1 MIIDQFEIKTDLE
14 IQIEKE
20 EKILESIG
28 DLCSYFREYPH
39 LFAEYY
45 LHIELRPFQ
54 EIVLYQMFH
63 KNHVNLNACRG
74 LGKSWLIA
82 VYAVIKCILYPGSKV
97 CVTSSKLKQAVEVL
111 KKVSNE
117 LCLKH
122 GWGSELLNAEIKKT
136 LLNGE
141 DPQIIFHNG
150 SFIYAVAAN
159 KNARSKRS
167 TDNIYDEFVQM
178 DPVII
183 NDVLEP
189 FLTSKRQPGFINN
202 PKYMNDVEENNEFY
216 LSSAWYK
223 SEWSFGRVQDYLE
236 GMLLGDSY
244 FSCSLPYQLSIESG
258 LLSSSRIKAVYK
270 KRNFDPIKF
279 AMEYECIWFGSNG
292 SEFFSYE
299 DIKPRCILN
308 KSMPIPDNVL
318 LNKSKIPETKFNER
332 RILSLD
338 VALMAST
345 ENKNNDAACIIINNA
360 ILDDNHTYNSN
371 IEFIETF
378 EGLRTEELGS
388 IAMEYYYKYKC
399 TDIVVDARG
408 NGQGVLDYITKE
420 QHDPHTG
427 ELMTP
432 FKAVNDPVWADRCK
446 SDIYT
451 ESLWVIN
458 ATPKLNDEAGNFV
471 RNGFLNNK
479 ISLLISEYDA
489 YNYLLESVPG
499 FENKNDK
506 IQLNYQKPYIETTLM
521 INEMINLEW
530 ELIGQYIKISEK
542 SGMRKDRYSSLA
554 YNIWVMKQ
562 LEFNLKPERED
573 NTGFEDLPFRQPNI
587 GESDYYY

>member
-1 MIIDQFEIKTDLE
+1 M
-14 IQIEKE
+14 
-20 EKILESIG
+20 
-28 DLCSYFREYPH
+28 
-39 LFAEYY
+39 
-45 LHIELRPFQ
+45 
-54 EIVLYQMFH
+54 
-63 KNHVNLNACRG
+63 
-74 LGKSWLIA
+74 GKSWLIA

-111 KKVSNE
+111 KKISNE
-117 LCLKH
+117 LCLKQ
-122 GWGSELLNAEIKKT
+122 GFGSELLNAEIKKI

-178 DPVII
+178 DPTII

-202 PKYMNDVEENNEFY
+202 AKYANDVEENSEFY
-216 LSSAWYK
+216 LSSAWYQ
-223 SEWSFGRVQDYLE
+223 SEWSFGRVQDYIE
-236 GMLLGDSY
+236 NMLLGDSY

-258 LLSSSRIKAVYK
+258 LLSPSRIKAVYK

-279 AMEYECIWFGSNG
+279 AMEYEAIWFGSSG

-308 KSMPIPDNVL
+308 DSLPIPDNVM
-318 LNKSKIPETKFNER
+318 LNKSKVPEPKFNER

-338 VALMAST
+338 VALMASNG
-345 ENKNNDAACIIINNA
+345 NKNNDAACIIINDA
-360 ILDDNHTYNSN
+360 IMDNSYTYNAN
-371 IEFIETF
+371 IRFVETF

-408 NGQGVLDYITKE
+408 NGQGVIDHITKE
-420 QHDPHTG
+420 QHDRHTG
-427 ELMTP
+427 EILIP
-432 FKAVNDPVWADRCK
+432 FKAVNDVEWANRCK
-446 SDIYT
+446 SDTYT
-451 ESLWVIN
+451 KSLWIIN
-458 ATPKLNDEAGNFV
+458 GSPKLNDEANNYV

-479 ISLLISEYDA
+479 LSLLISEYDC
-489 YNYLLESVPG
+489 YNYLIETVPG

-506 IQLNYQKPYIETTLM
+506 IQLNYQKPYIETALM

-530 ELIGQYIKISEK
+530 ELVGVYVKVEEK

-562 LEFNLKPERED
+562 LEFRLEPELEED
-573 NTGFEDLPFRQPNI
+573 IEFDDLPFRQPNLGI
-587 GESDYYY
+587 SEGYC

>member
-1 MIIDQFEIKTDLE
+1 MIVDKFEIKTDLE

-20 EKILESIG
+20 KKFLKVIG
-28 DLCSYFREYPH
+28 DLTSYFREYPH
-39 LFAEYY
+39 LFAKYY
-45 LHIELRPFQ
+45 LNIELRPFQ

-63 KNHVNLNACRG
+63 NNHVNLNACRG
-74 LGKSWLIA
+74 LGKTWLIA

-111 KKVSNE
+111 KKISNE
-117 LCLKH
+117 LCLKQ
-122 GWGSELLNAEIKKT
+122 GFGSELLNAEIKKI

-178 DPVII
+178 DPTII

-202 PKYMNDVEENNEFY
+202 AKYANDVEENSEFY
-216 LSSAWYK
+216 LSSAWYQ
-223 SEWSFGRVQDYLE
+223 SEWSFGRVQDYIE
-236 GMLLGDSY
+236 NMLLGDSY

-258 LLSSSRIKAVYK
+258 LLSPSRIKAVYK

-279 AMEYECIWFGSNG
+279 AMEYEAIWFGSSG

-308 KSMPIPDNVL
+308 DSLPIPDNVM
-318 LNKSKIPETKFNER
+318 LNKSKVPEPKFNER

-338 VALMAST
+338 VALMASNG
-345 ENKNNDAACIIINNA
+345 NKNNDAACIIINDA
-360 ILDDNHTYNSN
+360 IMDNSYTYNAN
-371 IEFIETF
+371 IRFVETF

-408 NGQGVLDYITKE
+408 NGQGVIDHMTKE
-420 QHDPHTG
+420 QHDRHTG
-427 ELMTP
+427 EILIP
-432 FKAVNDPVWADRCK
+432 FKAVNDVEWANRCK
-446 SDIYT
+446 SDTYT
-451 ESLWVIN
+451 KSLWIIN
-458 ATPKLNDEAGNFV
+458 GSPKLNDEANNYV

-479 ISLLISEYDA
+479 LSLLISEYDC
-489 YNYLLESVPG
+489 YNYLIETVPG

-506 IQLNYQKPYIETTLM
+506 IQLNYQKPYIETALM

-530 ELIGQYIKISEK
+530 ELVGVYVKVEEK

-562 LEFNLKPERED
+562 LEFRLEPELEED
-573 NTGFEDLPFRQPNI
+573 IEFDDLPFRQPNLGI
-587 GESDYYY
+587 SEGYC